1 MGVTRSDASEHVQS
15 LVKGF
20 GATYPMIADASK
32 CFDAFGVTTVPAA
45 FLIDRDGTVLASEL
59 WNIGPA
65 LEAKF
70 RS

>member
-15 LVKGF
+15 LVKGL
-20 GATYPMIADASK
+20 GATYPMIAGASRD
-32 CFDAFGVTTVPAA
+32 FDAFGVKTVPAA

-59 WNIGPA
+59 WNIEPA

-70 RS
+70 GS

>member
-1 MGVTRSDASEHVQS
+1 
-15 LVKGF
+15 
-20 GATYPMIADASK
+20 MIADASK